1 MQRML
6 LFFLLSVSSIVQ
18 GQNNMVVDKIAAQI
32 GDNVILQSDIEA
44 QKAQAAAN
52 KIKIT
57 PDFDCSLL
65 EDLMFQQLLINQA
78 KLDSLVVSDEQV
90 DSEME
95 NRIRVFEN
103 QFGSR
108 QKMEEFYGKT
118 VNQIKDEFRVII
130 KERML
135 AEEME
140 RKITGEVSVT
150 PKEVQEFYA
159 TIPSDSI
166 PLINSQLSFQ
176 QIVDYPVVSKDDK
189 LAAFNKLNE
198 IRTDIVKGG
207 KNFET
212 MARIHSMDP
221 GSAPQ
226 GGKITASRG
235 MMVSAFEATAF
246 SLEPGEISDV
256 FETRFGYHILKLV
269 SRKGDDYVCNHI
281 LIIPEFSSA
290 ALEKSAMRMDSC
302 YNLLRTHQ
310 ITWEEAVKRFSND
323 EATRQNKGIITNPM
337 TGEQL
342 WSMEDLNQIDQ
353 EIYLLTDALEVG
365 DITQPNLYTN
375 MMDPKRGIRIVRLMA
390 RTEPHKANL
399 NNDYSLI
406 MRAAENNKKQEVVDQ
421 WTKDKVQ
428 NAYIRIDE
436 SYQKCTFK
444 TVWVIK

>member
-1 MQRML
+1 
-6 LFFLLSVSSIVQ
+6 
-18 GQNNMVVDKIAAQI
+18 
-32 GDNVILQSDIEA
+32 
-44 QKAQAAAN
+44 
-52 KIKIT
+52 
-57 PDFDCSLL
+57 
-65 EDLMFQQLLINQA
+65 
-78 KLDSLVVSDEQV
+78 
-90 DSEME
+90 
-95 NRIRVFEN
+95 
-103 QFGSR
+103 
-108 QKMEEFYGKT
+108 
-118 VNQIKDEFRVII
+118 
-130 KERML
+130 
-135 AEEME
+135 
-140 RKITGEVSVT
+140 
-150 PKEVQEFYA
+150 
-159 TIPSDSI
+159 
-166 PLINSQLSFQ
+166 
-176 QIVDYPVVSKDDK
+176 
-189 LAAFNKLNE
+189 
-198 IRTDIVKGG
+198 VKGG

-226 GGKITASRG
+226 GGKIAASRG

-246 SLEPGEISDV
+246 SLNPGEISEV

-269 SRKGDDYVCNHI
+269 SRKGDDYVCHHI
-281 LIIPEFSSA
+281 LIIPEFSST

-323 EATRQNKGIITNPM
+323 DATRQNKGIITNPM

-353 EIYLLTDALEVG
+353 EIYLLTDALEIG

-406 MRAAENNKKQEVVDQ
+406 MRAAENNKKQQVVDQ

-428 NAYIRIDE
+428 NAYIRIDD

>member
-1 MQRML
+1 MRTIFVF
-6 LFFLLSVSSIVQ
+6 LFLINVFHSFS
-18 GQNNMVVDKIAAQI
+18 QNNIVVDKIAAQI
-32 GDNVILQSDIEA
+32 GDNIILASDIEA
-44 QKAQAAAN
+44 QKAQAVAN
-52 KIKIT
+52 GIKLT

-90 DSEME
+90 DAEME

-118 VNQIKDEFRVII
+118 VNQIKDEFRIVI

-159 TIPSDSI
+159 TIPNDSI

-176 QIVDYPVVSKDDK
+176 QIVDYPTVSKEDK
-189 LAAFNKLNE
+189 QAAFNKLNE
-198 IRTDIVKGG
+198 IRTDILKGG

-226 GGKITASRG
+226 GGKIAASRG

-246 SLEPGEISDV
+246 SLNPGEISEV

-269 SRKGDDYVCNHI
+269 SRKGDDYVCHHI
-281 LIIPEFSSA
+281 LIIPEFSST

-323 EATRQNKGIITNPM
+323 DATRQNKGIITNPM

-353 EIYLLTDALEVG
+353 EIYLLTDALEIG

-406 MRAAENNKKQEVVDQ
+406 MRAAENNKKQQVVDQ

-428 NAYIRIDE
+428 NAYIRIDD

>member
-1 MQRML
+1 MPRLL
-6 LFFLLSVSSIVQ
+6 LFFLLSLAASAQ
-18 GQNNMVVDKIAAQI
+18 GQNNIVVDRIAAQI
-32 GDNVILQSDIEA
+32 GDNVILKSDIEA

-52 KIKIT
+52 GIKIT

-90 DSEME
+90 DAEME

-118 VNQIKDEFRVII
+118 VSQIKDEFRIII

-189 LAAFNKLNE
+189 QAAFNKLND
-198 IRTDIVKGG
+198 IRTDIIKGG

-246 SLEPGEISDV
+246 SLNPGEISEV

-269 SRKGDDYVCNHI
+269 SRKGDDYVCHHI
-281 LIIPEFSSA
+281 LIIPEFSSS

-323 EATRQNKGIITNPM
+323 DATRQNKGIITNPM

-406 MRAAENNKKQEVVDQ
+406 MRAAENNKKQQVVDE

-428 NAYIRIDE
+428 NAYIRIDD